1 MGKVLVDV
9 SKLSHD
15 ERLDL
20 LDELWES
27 LGREGEALSLEEW
40 QRVELDRRLDE
51 LEAEE
56 GDPSGLSWDQVV
68 ALTRAK

>member
-1 MGKVLVDV
+1 MSKAVVDV
-9 SKLSHD
+9 NKLSRD

-27 LGREGEALSLEEW
+27 FGRDGESFPLDDV
-40 QRVELDRRLDE
+40 QRIELDGRLDA

-56 GDPSGLSWDQVV
+56 GEPAGYSWDQVV
-68 ALTRAK
+68 ALARAK